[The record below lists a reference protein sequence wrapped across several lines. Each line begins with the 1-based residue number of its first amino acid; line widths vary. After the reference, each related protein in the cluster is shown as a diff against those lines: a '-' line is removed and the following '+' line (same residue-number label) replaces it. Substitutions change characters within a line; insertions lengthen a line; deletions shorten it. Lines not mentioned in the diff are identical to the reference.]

1 MITSPFSRIK
11 NDMLGES
18 QAKQIQKQAEFE
30 HESINVGDED
40 YDNYVALSNDEAYD
54 EHKDNEI
61 KGMII

>member
-1 MITSPFSRIK
+1 
-11 NDMLGES
+11 MLGES